1 LEKGAVKVH
10 GGEPRPIRF
19 PKVKWPVRTGRV
31 RTGPWP
37 SRLGT
42 ATGAMRANAKRVN
55 SIASFNAAGGE
66 LFQCFSKIAQ
76 PNQLPDAQK
85 TDSQN
90 RLQRGR
96 SVAI

>member
-1 LEKGAVKVH
+1 
-10 GGEPRPIRF
+10 
-19 PKVKWPVRTGRV
+19 
-31 RTGPWP
+31 
-37 SRLGT
+37 
-42 ATGAMRANAKRVN
+42 MRANAKRVN

-76 PNQLPDAQK
+76 PNQPPDAQK
-85 TDSQN
+85 TDSQT